1 MNEIVTISQGQ
12 LKGERSVDGEVT
24 AFRGIPFASPP
35 VGDLRWRAPRPPVA
49 WTGTRDAT
57 RAKSI
62 AIQQSMLGNS
72 VLPFGNEEQSEDCL
86 YLNVWSAAAD
96 AEERRPVIV
105 WIHPGGFQFGS
116 GSSPFFDGD
125 AWARDGA
132 VFVTL
137 NYRLGKLGFLAH
149 PQLSAESDEGISGNY
164 GLLDQIAALQWVR
177 DNIAEFGGDP
187 ECVTIFGISAGS
199 SSVSL
204 LMASPRAR
212 GLFHR
217 AIAESG
223 GSFGTV
229 AENSGVAD
237 RWQTLAAATKS
248 GKAWADSIAS
258 GAQKDIRT
266 FDVDTIRAASGV
278 DGTNMQGIFDAAQPV
293 VDGSVLPAGSY
304 QIFENRQQAAVPLL
318 VGSVA
323 NEDLVIGFSPNL
335 AAYRAYAQAE
345 YGDSAERFLALYPAT
360 TDAEAIAAS
369 LKANSHRVFTWQNWT
384 WAHLHAAAGHDVYY
398 YQFQKAPPVP
408 TGSYDEQ
415 GFPRPLGAFHC
426 SSVFFSFDRF
436 SLRDWPW
443 HCADRVLGKTIRTAW
458 VQFARTGRPAAQD
471 LPDWPSFD
479 PAAPRV
485 MALNDE
491 IGLTEVPW
499 LEHLR
504 FWDAHYA
511 ARRAASHATD

>member
-1 MNEIVTISQGQ
+1 MNEIVTVSQGQ
-12 LKGERSVDGEVT
+12 LKGEPSVDGEVT

-35 VGDLRWRAPRPPVA
+35 IGDLRWRAPRPPAA
-49 WTGTRDAT
+49 WTGLRDAT
-57 RAKSI
+57 RAKPI

-72 VLPFGNEEQSEDCL
+72 LLPFGDEHQSEDCL
-86 YLNVWSAAAD
+86 YLNVWTAATD
-96 AEERRPVIV
+96 AGERRPVIV

-116 GSSPFFDGD
+116 GSAPFFDGD
-125 AWARDGA
+125 AWARDGV
-132 VFVTL
+132 VFVTI
-137 NYRLGKLGFLAH
+137 NYRLAKLGFLAH
-149 PQLSAESDEGISGNY
+149 PQLSVESDEGISGNY

-187 ECVTIFGISAGS
+187 GCVTIFGISAGA

-229 AENSGVAD
+229 AEDSGVAD
-237 RWQTLAAATKS
+237 RWQTLAAATRS
-248 GKAWADSIAS
+248 GKAWADGIAG
-258 GAQKDIRT
+258 GAKLDIRT
-266 FDVDTIRAASGV
+266 LDVDTIRTASSV
-278 DGTNMQGIFDAAQPV
+278 DGTNMQGIFDAAQPI
-293 VDGSVLPAGSY
+293 VDGAVLPAGSY
-304 QIFENRQQAAVPLL
+304 QIFESRQQAAVPLL

-335 AAYRAYAQAE
+335 TAYRAYVQAE
-345 YGDSAERFLALYPAT
+345 YGDSAERFLALYPAA

-408 TGSYDEQ
+408 ADSYDEQ
-415 GFPRPLGAFHC
+415 AFPRPLGAFHC
-426 SSVFFSFDRF
+426 SSIFFSFDRF
-436 SLRDWPW
+436 SLRNWPW
-443 HCADRVLGKTIRTAW
+443 QPGDYVLGKTIRAAW
-458 VQFARTGRPAAQD
+458 VEFARTGRPAAKG
-471 LPDWPSFD
+471 LPDWPAFD

-491 IGLTEVPW
+491 IGLTHVPW
-499 LEHLR
+499 LEHLHY
-504 FWDAHYA
+504 WDAHYG
-511 ARRAASHATD
+511 ARRAATYATG

>member
-1 MNEIVTISQGQ
+1 MNENVTVRQGR
-12 LKGERSVDGEVT
+12 LRGERSADGEVT
-24 AFRGIPFASPP
+24 AFRGIPFALPP
-35 VGDLRWRAPRPPVA
+35 LGNLRWRGPQLPAA
-49 WTGTRDAT
+49 WSGTRDAT
-57 RAKSI
+57 HAGPV

-72 VLPFGNEEQSEDCL
+72 VLPFGTESQSEDCL
-86 YLNVWSAAAD
+86 YLNVWTAAAD
-96 AEERRPVIV
+96 ASERRPVIV
-105 WIHPGGFQFGS
+105 WIHPGGFQMGS
-116 GSSPFFDGD
+116 GSSPMFDGD
-125 AWARDGA
+125 AWAREGV

-137 NYRLGKLGFLAH
+137 NYRLAKLGFLAH
-149 PQLSAESDEGISGNY
+149 PQLSAENDEGISGNY

-187 ECVTIFGISAGS
+187 GCVTIFGISAGA

-229 AENSGVAD
+229 GENTGVAD
-237 RWQTLAAATKS
+237 RWQTLTSATRS
-248 GKAWADSIAS
+248 GKAWTDGIS
-258 GAQKDIRT
+258 GGARVDIRT
-266 FDVDTIRAASGV
+266 FDVDTIRAASNV
-278 DGTNMQGIFDAAQPV
+278 DGTNMQGIFDAAQPI

-304 QIFENRQQAAVPLL
+304 QIFENRKQAAVPLL

-335 AAYRAYAQAE
+335 STYRAYIQAE
-345 YGDSAERFLALYPAT
+345 YGASAERFLALYPAA

-398 YQFQKAPPVP
+398 YQFQAVPPVP
-408 TGSYDEQ
+408 PDSYDEQ
-415 GFPRPLGAFHC
+415 AFPRPLGAFHC
-426 SSVFFSFDRF
+426 SSIFFSFDRF

-443 HCADRVLGKTIRTAW
+443 QPADRVLGKTIRAAW
-458 VQFARTGRPAAQD
+458 VEFARTARPAAKG
-471 LPDWPSFD
+471 LPDWPVFD
-479 PAAPRV
+479 PTAPRV
-485 MALNDE
+485 MALNHE
-491 IGLTEVPW
+491 SGLTNVPW
-499 LEHLR
+499 LDHLR

-511 ARRAASHATD
+511 AQRAVRGANV

>member
-1 MNEIVTISQGQ
+1 MDEIVTVRQGRLQ
-12 LKGERSVDGEVT
+12 GNRSSDGEVI

-35 VGDLRWRAPRPPVA
+35 VGDLRWRAPQPPA
-49 WTGTRDAT
+49 EWTGVRDAT
-57 RAKSI
+57 QTKPI

-72 VLPFGNEEQSEDCL
+72 VLPFGNEHQSEDCL
-86 YLNVWSAAAD
+86 YLNIWTSASD
-96 AEERRPVIV
+96 AGKLRPVIV

-125 AWARDGA
+125 AWAREGA
-132 VFVTL
+132 VLVTL
-137 NYRLGKLGFLAH
+137 NYRLAKLGFLAH
-149 PQLSAESDEGISGNY
+149 PQLSAESEEGISGNY

-177 DNIAEFGGDP
+177 DNIVEFGGDP
-187 ECVTIFGISAGS
+187 GCVTIFGISAGA

-237 RWQTLAAATKS
+237 CWQTLTAAMRS
-248 GKAWADSIAS
+248 GKAWADRIAD
-258 GAQKDIRT
+258 GRQVDIRT

-278 DGTNMQGIFDAAQPV
+278 DGTNMQGIFDAAQPT

-304 QIFENRQQAAVPLL
+304 QIFESRRQAAVPLL
-318 VGSVA
+318 VGSAA

-335 AAYRAYAQAE
+335 SAYRAYVQAE
-345 YGDSAERFLALYPAT
+345 YGDYAKRILELYPAA

-384 WAHLHAAAGHDVYY
+384 WARLHAAAGNDVYY

-408 TGSYDEQ
+408 PDSYDEQ
-415 GFPRPLGAFHC
+415 AFPRPLGAFHC
-426 SSVFFSFDRF
+426 SSIFFSFDRF

-443 HCADRVLGKTIRTAW
+443 QLADRELGKTIRAAW
-458 VQFARTGRPAAQD
+458 VEFARNGRPAAKR
-471 LPDWPSFD
+471 LPNWPTFD
-479 PAAPRV
+479 PDAPRV
-485 MALNDE
+485 MALNDDS
-491 IGLTEVPW
+491 GLANVPW
-499 LEHLR
+499 LEHLH

-511 ARRAASHATD
+511 ARRAVSHSAD